1 MAAPEGAGK
10 APRCGRE
17 ARHPLLFG
25 AFQET
30 VEPGE
35 ETAMKSG
42 VDLFVTL
49 LALLFMP
56 FIGLSAAAHEAED
69 GSNGESMLMVIVS
82 VVIFVQLARM
92 FWNGLRERRL
102 HRAR

>member
-1 MAAPEGAGK
+1 
-10 APRCGRE
+10 
-17 ARHPLLFG
+17 
-25 AFQET
+25 
-30 VEPGE
+30 
-35 ETAMKSG
+35 MKSG

-69 GSNGESMLMVIVS
+69 GSNGESMAIVFIS

-92 FWNGLRERRL
+92 FWHGLKERRL
-102 HRAR
+102 HRSR